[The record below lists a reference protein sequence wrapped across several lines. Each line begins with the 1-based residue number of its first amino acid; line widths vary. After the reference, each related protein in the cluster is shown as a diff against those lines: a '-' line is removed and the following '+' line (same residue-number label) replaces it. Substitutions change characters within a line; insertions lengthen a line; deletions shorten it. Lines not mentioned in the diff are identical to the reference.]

1 VMEQGPDHLVGRR
14 VVGEINAVCGECAAC
29 RAGRR
34 NHCERRTVL
43 GIVNRPGAFAERLS
57 LPAENLHVV
66 PDSVPDEV
74 AVFVEPL
81 AAALRV
87 TEQLDPGEGDRVL
100 VLGDGRLG
108 QLVARVLALSG
119 YDIEAVGRHERK
131 LELLRALGIR
141 TSAPEE
147 IRAAAFDAV
156 VECTGSAEGFAAARR
171 AVRPLGA
178 LVLKSTYAGSLTLDA
193 SSLVVD
199 EVRVV
204 GSRCGPFV
212 PALALL
218 EAGAVDPRPLIDARF
233 PLAEGVRAMARAGEP
248 GVLKVLLDFD

>member
-1 VMEQGPDHLVGRR
+1 MKAIWLEAKAVTLRDDLAEPDGAGEAVVRVTQAGVCATDLELVRGYYPYTGILGHEFVGVVEQGPDHLVGRR

-119 YDIEAVGRHERK
+119 YDIEAVGR
-131 LELLRALGIR
+131 
-141 TSAPEE
+141 
-147 IRAAAFDAV
+147 
-156 VECTGSAEGFAAARR
+156 
-171 AVRPLGA
+171 
-178 LVLKSTYAGSLTLDA
+178 
-193 SSLVVD
+193 
-199 EVRVV
+199 
-204 GSRCGPFV
+204 
-212 PALALL
+212 
-218 EAGAVDPRPLIDARF
+218 
-233 PLAEGVRAMARAGEP
+233 
-248 GVLKVLLDFD
+248 